1 MKKLFVFFVL
11 LWAALFFLNSADKAP
26 AEKIVQLQELT
37 KPSRIQVD
45 GDGIYVVNNR
55 YNIIIYSLKD
65 FKLKNQF
72 GKKGEGPGEFKYTL
86 KLLLRPDVIFIDSQD
101 RISWFSKKGKF
112 LKQKNKSLQ
121 SSYIPFQDKFIVK
134 STQFLSYQKHKTE
147 LGICDSGFKK
157 IKKLHEFTMK
167 MPLIGGSA
175 PQIKE
180 WKMILPY
187 VQVSYDIT
195 SGKIFVFDTQK
206 GFYINVF
213 DENGHNLYTIN
224 KDKEIE
230 KIEVPEEYK
239 DKRRKEFKQDP
250 FWLEL
255 QKPKLIFPE
264 YFPSYRWA
272 NVNHGKIYVQ
282 TYKKKDNKTQFL
294 VLDLKGKILK
304 EIYLP
309 VPVPDSDLRKQT
321 VYKNKLYKLVENE
334 EKETWEL
341 HVYKM

>member
-1 MKKLFVFFVL
+1 MKKKLFVFFVL
-11 LWAALFFLNSADKAP
+11 FGAALLFLNGGDKAP
-26 AEKIVQLQELT
+26 AEKIVQLPGLT
-37 KPSRIQVD
+37 NPSKIHVD

-72 GKKGEGPGEFKYTL
+72 GKKGEGPGEFKYSF
-86 KLLLRPDVIFIDSQD
+86 KLLIRPDFIFVDSQD
-101 RISWFSKKGKF
+101 RISWFSKEGKC
-112 LKQKNKSLQ
+112 LKQKNKPIKST
-121 SSYIPFQDKFIVK
+121 YIPFKNKFIVK
-134 STQFLSYQKHKTE
+134 STQFLSYQKVKTE
-147 LGICDSGFKK
+147 FGIYDSGLKK
-157 IKKLHEFTMK
+157 IKKLHEFIVK
-167 MPLIGGSA
+167 MPLIGGPA
-175 PQIKE
+175 PPIKE

-187 VQVSYDIT
+187 HHICYDIT
-195 SGKIFVFDTQK
+195 TGEIFVFDTQK

-272 NVNHGKIYVQ
+272 AVNQGKIYIH
-282 TYKKKDNKTQFL
+282 TYKTRNNKTQFII
-294 VLDLKGKILK
+294 LDLKGKILK

-309 VPVPDSDLRKQT
+309 FSDHNNQT
-321 VYKNKLYKLVENE
+321 VNDNKLYKLVDNE